1 MFSYYAHVTS
11 LGIPVAEF
19 AKSVVIVRTV
29 KDESV
34 PPLSNKAVNYRLRA

>member
-11 LGIPVAEF
+11 LGILVAQF
-19 AKSVVIVRTV
+19 ASVVIVRTV

-34 PPLSNKAVNYRLRA
+34 PPLSNKAVNYRLRT